1 MYKAIIFCLIEILY
15 NKEEKMKRHNKHYL
29 KLLFIVIITIFL
41 VSLTGCAAI
50 RDKLAT
56 RKGELIGQRFEVSV
70 YDHYANKTL
79 TLNGNKITVGLL
91 KNNANI
97 DESSSGFQSGVL
109 EIIVNGNQMFQV
121 GNTVI
126 FAEDG
131 LDMVEDFEVPKDI
144 AVDNGGGFVPIDRF
158 INDIKNKI
166 GERKTIIISS
176 QMGIPIG
183 VYQGKDVYVTVPD
196 NLPKMTRL
204 NIDGKSLYIHRA
216 NYLILDTNMIE

>member
-1 MYKAIIFCLIEILY
+1 
-15 NKEEKMKRHNKHYL
+15 MKRQNKHV
-29 KLLFIVIITIFL
+29 FIAIMVIMSI
-41 VSLTGCAAI
+41 SLTGCAVI
-50 RDKLAT
+50 RDKIAT
-56 RKGELIGQRFEVSV
+56 KKGELIGQRFEISA

-79 TLNGNKITVGLL
+79 TLDGTKVTVGLL
-91 KNNANI
+91 ENNANI

-109 EIIVNGNQMFQV
+109 EITVNGNQMFQV

-131 LDMVEDFEVPKDI
+131 LDMVEDFEVPEDI
-144 AVDNGGGFVPIDRF
+144 TVDSGGGFVPIDRF

-166 GERKTIIISS
+166 GKRKTIIISS

-216 NYLILDTNMIE
+216 NYLILDTDMIK